1 MTQEV
6 PRVDP
11 FMKLLECSA
20 YRLWQATINNQQLRR
35 LQRELENPQAGDY
48 VLETSTLTHVG
59 YDHLRFGTLIRVDTV
74 VDPET
79 RKAEPVY
86 VIRTLAGQE
95 VPWRRAKVI
104 KVLTTL
110 WGR

>member
-11 FMKLLECSA
+11 VMKLLECSA
-20 YRLWQATINNQQLRR
+20 YRLWQATVNNPQLRR
-35 LQRELENPQAGDY
+35 LHNELENPQEGDY
-48 VLETSTLTHVG
+48 VLETSTLNHIG
-59 YDHLRFGTLIRVDTV
+59 YDHLRFGTLVRVEQAFDTN
-74 VDPET
+74 T
-79 RKAEPVY
+79 RKLEPVY

-104 KVLTTL
+104 KVLNTL

>member
-1 MTQEV
+1 MTQEI
-6 PRVDP
+6 PPIDP
-11 FMKLLECSA
+11 VMKLLECSA
-20 YRLWQATINNQQLRR
+20 YRLWQATVNNPQLRR
-35 LQRELENPQAGDY
+35 LQRELENPQAGDC

-59 YDHLRFGTLIRVDTV
+59 YDHLRFGTLIRIDEAIN
-74 VDPET
+74 PET
-79 RKAEPVY
+79 RKIEPVY

-104 KVLTTL
+104 KVLNTL